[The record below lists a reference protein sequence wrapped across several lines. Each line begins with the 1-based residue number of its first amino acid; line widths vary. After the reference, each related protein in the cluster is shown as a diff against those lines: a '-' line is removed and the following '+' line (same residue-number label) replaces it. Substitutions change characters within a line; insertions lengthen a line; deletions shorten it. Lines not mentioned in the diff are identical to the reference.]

1 MSTIFHDVK
10 NSSGR
15 ELGYTFFNGRNWT
28 LVDTSGITLVRV
40 AQSLAE
46 AIQALHDHD
55 LWFRHGR
62 YDVV

>member
-10 NSSGR
+10 DSSGR

-40 AQSLAE
+40 TQSLSE
-46 AIQALHDHD
+46 AKEALHDHA
-55 LWFRHGR
+55 LWVRNR